1 MIYVADFIGGNA
13 FSASCFLRP
22 TVETALEDM
31 AGSRFHQPLKGNMAS
46 GRPIIYQGPL
56 GI

>member
-1 MIYVADFIGGNA
+1 MSPISLGAML

-31 AGSRFHQPLKGNMAS
+31 AGSRFHQPLNGNMAS

-56 GI
+56 VI

>member
-1 MIYVADFIGGNA
+1 MSPISLGAML

-56 GI
+56 VI